1 MPDPSTPR
9 ISLYKSKSDGSEL
22 VNYSQDL
29 GQNWDKVDAAIGF
42 APCTSSTRP
51 STPYQGKGIMQT
63 DTAYSTYVHNGT
75 SPASAGWIEI
85 PNSSAAYSGRLI
97 TLYPGSTSSSSL
109 MRLAQTGTA
118 TGNRAFATRGSGDT
132 ADHFFFDFD
141 GKMQWSPGGSA
152 SGDTNLYR
160 NGAGQLKTDGAL
172 VAGGTLTASNFP
184 SGAWSTWTPNWTT
197 STGLHL
203 PSYGNA
209 TVIATYT
216 KIGRCLNF
224 ALSVQFGSTTVF
236 GASATTND
244 NWLFSLPPGLTAS
257 ASFAGTQS
265 IAGAGRATQSATLT
279 APIIVRIDSTGTNFS
294 IESAGGSQ
302 DGNALTNPGVLD
314 ALSPWTWASGAVIQV
329 MGTLETTT

>member
-141 GKMQWSPGGSA
+141 GRMQWSGGGA
-152 SGDTNLYR
+152 AAGDTNLYR
-160 NGAGQLKTDGAL
+160 ASANVLKTDDAFQAQSVAGINVPTAVVKTATTSRASTTTLADDPDFVLTLPSAGTYLFEAMLQCTGAALGSGDIKTLIRYSGTITSGTWQGIGMSTSAATNIQNNGGSIANSGGVSQVFGVNGAAFSGVLISGGL
-172 VAGGTLTASNFP
+172 VAGSSGTIGLQWAQNTSVA
-184 SGAWSTWTPNWTT
+184 T
-197 STGLHL
+197 STNIRL
-203 PSYGNA
+203 
-209 TVIATYT
+209 
-216 KIGRCLNF
+216 
-224 ALSVQFGSTTVF
+224 GSWFRVTQ
-236 GASATTND
+236 
-244 NWLFSLPPGLTAS
+244 TA
-257 ASFAGTQS
+257 
-265 IAGAGRATQSATLT
+265 
-279 APIIVRIDSTGTNFS
+279 
-294 IESAGGSQ
+294 
-302 DGNALTNPGVLD
+302 
-314 ALSPWTWASGAVIQV
+314 
-329 MGTLETTT
+329 